1 MRWSW
6 IKQVT
11 FRQTTA
17 PFCLS
22 AFHSCTSI
30 LTKMLV
36 QLKYPHTLTGVAP
49 MVILICPSVP
59 DESPRGKTL
68 EKNYGV
74 KPNKPV
80 WRDEVKAERDR

>member
-1 MRWSW
+1 MKR
-6 IKQVT
+6 VT

-22 AFHSCTSI
+22 AFHSCTPI

-36 QLKYPHTLTGVAP
+36 QLQHPHTLAGVAP
-49 MVILICPSVP
+49 KVILICPLVP

-68 EKNYGV
+68 EENYGV
-74 KPNKPV
+74 KPNKTV
-80 WRDEVKAERDR
+80 WHDEVKAERDH